1 MDTDETGP
9 EFEVRALR
17 IARAIHDPG
26 NLQGPIIY
34 QGRERD
40 AVFVDA
46 TAINAYE
53 FTTRRDAKK
62 AKDDARKLLQMLTE
76 LQRQPDNA
84 FKSLTGWFVT
94 REEPNADQRK
104 AISQVLQ
111 GSKVAVHAISIATLQ
126 HRLCDSEKY
135 LNARTNAP
143 FGSIAYSSRQNLP
156 DVKVRIS
163 FFGKGAAELSLQDV
177 VTQLLS
183 GKRFLLSGE
192 FGTGKSYALREI
204 YTTLRKMHFRKHK
217 LTPFPLHINLRDCV
231 GLRTPSEVIRRH
243 SEEIGF
249 ADSASLISA
258 WRAGSCVLL
267 LDGFDE
273 VVPPRWLGS
282 ASDLKSFR
290 WQALSAVRQLV
301 YESPDSVG
309 LITCGRSHYFSS
321 KNEMLDA
328 LGFASDSTLLTLH
341 DFDKEQLSKYLE
353 LAGVEWSVPDW
364 MPTRPLL
371 IGYLVAMQ
379 LFSEIDPTLSTPAVA
394 WRRLFYA
401 LCERE
406 SRIFTAV
413 RPEVIRHLVSR
424 VATIARAK
432 GDENG
437 PVDTDMLRTAF
448 IEVNGREPDE
458 EGSQVLLRLPGL
470 AISDSPAASSEESGE
485 ERFFADKALAETAYG
500 EDLAQYLTTP
510 YDGHPLSRRAA
521 WVTGTDSLGIGVAAA
536 ACRDSGVTPS
546 AILAVSKR
554 RQDHHHYDAVLADS
568 LQVSTELEADPT
580 SVRTN
585 FLVEGV
591 IFPSMVLIGND
602 PVMSRTTYRDCVV
615 EVLDVSDLDTND
627 KVSIFQNCL
636 IGHLD
641 GFSKVPEWLT
651 NNFENCDIET
661 FSAAHQTTAA
671 IMELKLPPERRV
683 ALTILKKIYDK
694 PGGGRKEGA
703 LSRGLDM
710 RSRELVPDVISK
722 LVSSGWIARSSGGN
736 ETLYVQVKGLRRE
749 ALAVLEEPMSFRF

>member
-9 EFEVRALR
+9 EFEIRALR

-26 NLQGPIIY
+26 SLQGPIIY

-53 FTTRRDAKK
+53 FTVRRDVKK
-62 AKDDARKLLQMLTE
+62 ARDDARKLMQMLTE

-94 REEPNADQRK
+94 REEPNAEQRK
-104 AISQVLQ
+104 AISQILH
-111 GSKVAVHAISIATLQ
+111 GSKVAVHVISVATLQ

-156 DVKVRIS
+156 AVKVPVS
-163 FFGKGAAELSLQDV
+163 FFGEGVSELSLQDV
-177 VTQLLS
+177 VTQLLG

-192 FGTGKSYALREI
+192 FGTGKSHALREI
-204 YTTLRKMHFRKHK
+204 YATLRKMHFRKHK

-231 GLRTPSEVIRRH
+231 GLRSPSEVIRRH

-290 WQALSAVRQLV
+290 WQALSAVRKLV
-301 YESPDSVG
+301 QESPHGVG
-309 LITCGRSHYFSS
+309 LIACGRSHYFSS
-321 KNEMLDA
+321 KSEMFDA
-328 LGFASDSTLLTLH
+328 LGFTGDSSLLTIH
-341 DFDKEQLSKYLE
+341 DFDRRQLSEYLE

-371 IGYLVAMQ
+371 IGYLVAMN

-394 WRRLFYA
+394 WRKLFYA

-437 PVDTDMLRTAF
+437 PVDADMLRTAF

-470 AISDSPAASSEESGE
+470 AISDSPTSDREGGGE

-536 ACRDSGVTPS
+536 ACRDASVTPS
-546 AILAVSKR
+546 AVLAVSKR

-568 LQVSTELEADPT
+568 LQVSTELDTDPT

-585 FLVEGV
+585 FLIEGV
-591 IFPSMVLIGND
+591 IFPSIALIGND
-602 PVMSRTTYRDCVV
+602 PVMSRTTYKDCVV
-615 EVLDVSDLDTND
+615 EILDVADLDADD
-627 KVSIFQNCL
+627 KIPTFQNCL
-636 IGHLD
+636 IGYFD
-641 GFSKVPEWLT
+641 GFSRLPEWLT
-651 NNFENCDIET
+651 SSFENCDIEA

-671 IMELKLPPERRV
+671 IMELNIPSERRV
-683 ALTILKKIYDK
+683 ALTILKKIYDR

-722 LVSSGWIARSSGGN
+722 LVSNGWIARAFGSN
-736 ETLYVQVKGLRRE
+736 DTLYVQVKGLRRE
-749 ALAVLEEPMSFRF
+749 VLAVLEEPMSFRF